1 MKKRRLKKLEN
12 GLLGESESYPMRE
25 KDQAKKLHKELTK
38 KRRKKVKD
46 KTREKLKTWN
56 LGKLTLQV
64 QWGVWLLV
72 TMSF

>member
-25 KDQAKKLHKELTK
+25 KDQVKKLHKEL
-38 KRRKKVKD
+38 KKVKD
-46 KTREKLKTWN
+46 KTRERLKTWN

-72 TMSF
+72 TTSF